1 MWMDENPTSSV
12 SAVSRSALTLIAAAA
27 LFLALAPASRA
38 QSDDSQPEQ
47 LSKRRTDLYL
57 RATRAPLA
65 DLESDVNHIA
75 VLSETCRADNSS
87 KACGL
92 PDKALESESLEERY
106 AYYVKRP
113 VEAHPKGHGARI
125 DRRNWAE
132 SGAAAQP

>member
-1 MWMDENPTSSV
+1 MWTERNPNASV
-12 SAVSRSALTLIAAAA
+12 SAVSQSVLMLIAAAA
-27 LFLALAPASRA
+27 LFLALAPASLA

-47 LSKRRTDLYL
+47 LSKLRTDLYL
-57 RATRAPLA
+57 RATRAALA
-65 DLESDVNHIA
+65 DLESDVNHVA
-75 VLSETCRADNSS
+75 VLSETCRADNGS

-92 PDKALESESLEERY
+92 PDKALESEKLEERY

-125 DRRNWAE
+125 DRRNWVG